1 MSNKEGDDINDEE
14 KFQEAISEI
23 LGEKKKRPSSC
34 RYLCCWN
41 IPLFRNPRF
50 QRAMLSG
57 SSIMLA
63 FAGWLIFLF
72 EFIEYDPPVA
82 AWVPGIMSTIGFVAI
97 NLGHIPEENA
107 MVYPDGRM
115 NLFEMFFVAS
125 LAWTMFPVVI
135 SLFIMAIDYKDE
147 SEHTVAVALFFQT
160 TCIFISAL
168 ALMASRSMDVRKK
181 KNDDYDIYPIM

>member
-1 MSNKEGDDINDEE
+1 MSGERDKEIEE
-14 KFQEAISEI
+14 ENLQEAIDDV
-23 LGEKKKRPSSC
+23 LGKKKTTSC
-34 RYLCCWN
+34 IYLCCWD

-50 QRAMLSG
+50 RRALLSG

-82 AWVPGIMSTIGFVAI
+82 AWVPGIMSSIGFVAL
-97 NLGHIPEENA
+97 NLGHIPDESSG
-107 MVYPDGRM
+107 VYHDQRM

-135 SLFIMAIDYKDE
+135 SLFIMAIDYKHE

-160 TCIFISAL
+160 TCIFASGI
-168 ALMASRSMDVRKK
+168 ALMASRSMDVRAK
-181 KNDDYDIYPIM
+181 KNEDYDIFPII